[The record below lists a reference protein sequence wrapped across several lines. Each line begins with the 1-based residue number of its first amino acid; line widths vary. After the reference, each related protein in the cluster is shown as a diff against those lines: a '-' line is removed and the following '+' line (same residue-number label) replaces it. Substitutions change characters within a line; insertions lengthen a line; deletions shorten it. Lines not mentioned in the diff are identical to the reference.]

1 MPSQQRPPWPSLRSR
16 RLPGLAGLIL
26 GVVALAAFGPLE
38 RPAEA
43 ASGPILEVVRSICL
57 SAFETELT
65 KSGKTA
71 PDGMASFACNCV
83 ADRIS
88 SGSSIAS
95 ARSSCRDATSKRY
108 PI

>member
-1 MPSQQRPPWPSLRSR
+1 LPPLRSR
-16 RLPGLAGLIL
+16 RPAGRAGLIL
-26 GVVALAAFGPLE
+26 GLVALAAFGSLG
-38 RPAEA
+38 RRAEA

-57 SAFETELT
+57 SAFETELAQ
-65 KSGKTA
+65 SGKTA
-71 PDGMASFACNCV
+71 PDGMARFACNCV

>member
-1 MPSQQRPPWPSLRSR
+1 MPSKQRPRLRSLRPR
-16 RLPGLAGLIL
+16 HLPGQAGLIL
-26 GVVALAAFGPLE
+26 GLVALAAFGSLE
-38 RPAEA
+38 SRAEA

-57 SAFETELT
+57 SAFETELAQ
-65 KSGKTA
+65 SGKKA
-71 PDGMASFACNCV
+71 PDGMASYACNCV